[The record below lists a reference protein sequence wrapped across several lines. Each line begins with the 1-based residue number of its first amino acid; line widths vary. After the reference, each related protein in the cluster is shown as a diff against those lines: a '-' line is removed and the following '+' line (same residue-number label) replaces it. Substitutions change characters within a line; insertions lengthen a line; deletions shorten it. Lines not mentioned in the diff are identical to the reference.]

1 VAREALLNEL
11 LQPVVESMGFDFWG
25 LEYLSQGHRSIL
37 RIYIDHAD
45 GIGVDHCA
53 QVSRQVGSVLDVE
66 DPISHDYVLEVSS
79 PGMDRP
85 LFRLEH
91 YQQSV
96 GEVVELKLRMP
107 FDGRRKF
114 KGTLNGV
121 EGEDIVLHVEDHE
134 YLLPVELIDKAHIVP
149 KFD

>member
-1 VAREALLNEL
+1 MAREALLNEL

>member
-1 VAREALLNEL
+1 MAREALLNEL
-11 LQPVVESMGFDFWG
+11 LQPVVESMGFEFWG
-25 LEYLSQGHRSIL
+25 LEFLAQGKPSTL
-37 RIYIDHAD
+37 RIYIDHTD
-45 GIGVDHCA
+45 GITVDHCA
-53 QVSRQVGSVLDVE
+53 AVSRQVGSVLDVE

-85 LFRLEH
+85 LFRLEQ

-96 GEVVELKLRMP
+96 GEVLEVRLRMP

-114 KGTLNGV
+114 KGVLTGI
-121 EGEDIVLHVEDHE
+121 EDTDIVLLVDDHE
-134 YLLPVELIDKAHIVP
+134 YLLPVELVDKAHIVP

>member
-1 VAREALLNEL
+1 MAREALLNEL
-11 LQPVVESMGFDFWG
+11 LQPVVESMGFEFWG
-25 LEYLSQGHRSIL
+25 LEFLAQGKPSTL
-37 RIYIDHAD
+37 RIYIDHTD
-45 GIGVDHCA
+45 GITVDHCA
-53 QVSRQVGSVLDVE
+53 AVSRQVGSVLDVE

-85 LFRLEH
+85 LFRLEQ

-96 GEVVELKLRMP
+96 GEVLEVRLRMP

-114 KGTLNGV
+114 KGVLTGV
-121 EGEDIVLHVEDHE
+121 EDTDIVLLVDDHE
-134 YLLPVELIDKAHIVP
+134 YLLPVELVDKAHIVP

>member
-11 LQPVVESMGFDFWG
+11 LQPVVESMGFEFWG
-25 LEYLSQGHRSIL
+25 LEFLAQGKPSTL
-37 RIYIDHAD
+37 RIYIDHTD
-45 GIGVDHCA
+45 GITVDHCA
-53 QVSRQVGSVLDVE
+53 AVSRQVGSVLDVE

-85 LFRLEH
+85 LFRLEQ

-96 GEVVELKLRMP
+96 GEVLEVRLRMP

-114 KGTLNGV
+114 KGVLTGI
-121 EGEDIVLHVEDHE
+121 EDTDIVLLVDDHE
-134 YLLPVELIDKAHIVP
+134 YLLPVELVDKAHIVP